1 MADSPVAA
9 YIVKQSNGQFKVT
22 GKSYSNAPYGIAIPK
37 GNGHGQADPRRVERA
52 HVQRHVHDD
61 PQKYGV
67 QTGAI
72 KNPTIN
78 GATS

>member
-1 MADSPVAA
+1 M
-9 YIVKQSNGQFKVT
+9 SNGT
-22 GKSYSNAPYGIAIPK
+22 YMTIL
-37 GNGHGQADPRRVERA
+37 H
-52 HVQRHVHDD
+52 
-61 PQKYGV
+61 KYGV